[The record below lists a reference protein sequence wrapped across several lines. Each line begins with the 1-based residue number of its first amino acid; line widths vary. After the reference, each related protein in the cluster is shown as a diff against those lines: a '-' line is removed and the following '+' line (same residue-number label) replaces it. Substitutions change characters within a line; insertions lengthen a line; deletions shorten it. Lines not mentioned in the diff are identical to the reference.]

1 MLIYRIKQTRKHLAV
16 MNIGRGY
23 GISTDEA
30 MININADTVNVSV
43 VIDAIL
49 FDPTSV

>member
-1 MLIYRIKQTRKHLAV
+1 MD
-16 MNIGRGY
+16 IGKRY
-23 GISTDEA
+23 GVPADEA
-30 MININADTVNVSV
+30 MASINADTSFASA